1 MRRGEIEKYFVFFIN
16 IQKFGLKR
24 FAESNLFVLVKNA
37 LHSCARSS
45 EGKFTSGDAL
55 SNGVIACLQ
64 TLRLLIGYM
73 SKLGISRPIFRA
85 RRVQSFFL
93 VAGQIDD
100 VDINWPVVFFLSACV

>member
-1 MRRGEIEKYFVFFIN
+1 
-16 IQKFGLKR
+16 LP
-24 FAESNLFVLVKNA
+24 
-37 LHSCARSS
+37 SCARSS

-55 SNGVIACLQ
+55 SNEVIACLHTVQ
-64 TLRLLIGYM
+64 TLIGYV